1 MCCVPKLELSPCMT
15 SFVLTFR
22 MTDDIQCSL
31 QFQSNSSELDT
42 EVVEVL
48 WSFLNTLTW
57 LMIQMRFSPSFP
69 PGEGSDWCQQISS
82 DKQGGRRAAAKM
94 PGFGIPFI
102 TRTMAGNSPHHGHCV
117 QPFLWHISAQSYSQ
131 SATVS
136 NDLSHLSLRFL
147 ITRILIFISL

>member
-1 MCCVPKLELSPCMT
+1 MPPTTTPQKNFLRLHIYSICPKIRTVTLYDFICLDIQ
-15 SFVLTFR
+15 
-22 MTDDIQCSL
+22 DDIQCSV

-82 DKQGGRRAAAKM
+82 DKQGGRRVAAKM

-102 TRTMAGNSPHHGHCV
+102 TRTMAGNSPHHGRCV
-117 QPFLWHISAQSYSQ
+117 QPFL
-131 SATVS
+131 
-136 NDLSHLSLRFL
+136 
-147 ITRILIFISL
+147 